1 MMNEKRKSK
10 SFIVLLG
17 FLILLFIFAV
27 VRTVW
32 GVTYLFK
39 YLTYDNHSWGEI
51 IYISDYS
58 LPNRPYPDTINIL
71 MSLDEPV
78 NGNYRYS
85 ITFSRC
91 HARDDNIDFKGER
104 ALAVYNSFE
113 HSDGDIITKWDII
126 ISYVSAAVFL
136 VYLIAGIIIF
146 TRINKKADS

>member
-1 MMNEKRKSK
+1 MMNEKKKSK
-10 SFIVLLG
+10 SFIVVLG

-32 GVTYLFK
+32 GVTYFFK
-39 YLTYDNHSWGEI
+39 YLTYDNI
-51 IYISDYS
+51 Q
-58 LPNRPYPDTINIL
+58 

-78 NGNYRYS
+78 NGKYRYS
-85 ITFSRC
+85 IAFSKC

-146 TRINKKADS
+146 IRINKKADS